1 MPSRGVAGDCASTE
15 TDLPP
20 CAVTFRSDHDAARA
34 RADELEGE
42 LERERAMTA
51 AAIGELDAERA
62 ERARWEA
69 ALPTR
74 RWWRLW
80 RRAWRDSDAVDRMQ
94 VALLWIVALALL
106 FTIIWAPQVLVSG
119 RW

>member
-1 MPSRGVAGDCASTE
+1 
-15 TDLPP
+15 
-20 CAVTFRSDHDAARA
+20 VTFRSDHDAARA
-34 RADELEGE
+34 RADELEAE
-42 LERERAMTA
+42 LERERAVTA
-51 AAIGELDAERA
+51 AAIGELDAARA
-62 ERARWEA
+62 ETVRLTA

-80 RRAWRDSDAVDRMQ
+80 RRAWRDSDTVDVLQ

-106 FTIIWAPQVLVSG
+106 FTIIWVPQVLVSG